1 MKLHLHKEVNLT
13 QPCFIF
19 LSLFSE
25 DGPERRRLRVPGGV
39 PADVP
44 ERRDHVQERLRIL
57 QRRRLKM
64 TRDTDSETDRLEVG
78 VLMVF

>member
-1 MKLHLHKEVNLT
+1 MSVFSHLY
-13 QPCFIF
+13 P
-19 LSLFSE
+19 FSE

-64 TRDTDSETDRLEVG
+64 MRDKLEVG

>member
-1 MKLHLHKEVNLT
+1 MLHLNAEGQFTK
-13 QPCFIF
+13 PCLHHYVCICHP
-19 LSLFSE
+19 SPFSE

-64 TRDTDSETDRLEVG
+64 MRDKLEVG